1 MTHNV
6 KTIVR
11 NFKAAGESAMQAA
24 RDLKALY
31 RKREA
36 AQQALIIEFATQYGE
51 ELTETASGTMRWAD
65 PKCAAKRAMNRLLAL
80 AYGSKQGASRASTDP
95 VELLVKRFEQL
106 TAAQQRRFKA
116 SI

>member
-11 NFKAAGESAMQAA
+11 KFKAAGESATQAA
-24 RDLKALY
+24 ADLKALY

-36 AQQALIIEFATQYGE
+36 AQQAIIVEFATQYGE
-51 ELTETASGTMRWAD
+51 ELNETSSGTMRWAD
-65 PKCAAKRAMNRLLAL
+65 SECAAKRAMNRLLEL
-80 AYGSKQGASRASTDP
+80 AYGKAQGKPRASTDP
-95 VELLVKRFEQL
+95 VELLVKRFGEL
-106 TAAQQRRFKA
+106 SAAQQRRFKA

>member
-11 NFKAAGESAMQAA
+11 SFIKAGESATQAA
-24 RDLKALY
+24 HDLKALY

-36 AQQALIIEFATQYGE
+36 AQQAIITEFATQYGE
-51 ELTETASGTMRWAD
+51 ELTETKEGVLRWAD
-65 PKCAAKRAMNRLLAL
+65 AGCAAKRAMNRLLEL
-80 AYGSKQGASRASTDP
+80 AYGKAQGKPRASTDP
-95 VELLVKRFEQL
+95 VELLVKRFGEL
-106 TAAQQRRFKA
+106 SAAQQRRFKA